1 MFSISEREEILDY
14 LIENISKLDEIIGI
28 VIVGSGSYGL
38 NNPES
43 LPFR

>member
-28 VIVGSGSYGL
+28 VIVGSGSHG
-38 NNPES
+38 
-43 LPFR
+43 FRDK